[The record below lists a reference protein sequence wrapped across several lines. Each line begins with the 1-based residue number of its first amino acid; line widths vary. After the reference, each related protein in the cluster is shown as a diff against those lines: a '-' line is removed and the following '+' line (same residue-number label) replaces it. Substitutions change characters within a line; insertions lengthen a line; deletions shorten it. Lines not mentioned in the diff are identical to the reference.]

1 MTDEWFGPDDP
12 MSEAVAEA
20 LSHPHRRFTL
30 AYLSQ
35 QERSISLEELAAHL
49 AAWEADVSV
58 ADLDDRDVRAT
69 MQSLYS
75 VHLPTLAESGLVG
88 FDRHA
93 EPHVVTVTRGG
104 EMAIEE
110 FADEAEFDLQHYYVE

>member
-35 QERSISLEELAAHL
+35 QERSVSLEELAAHL

-58 ADLDDRDVRAT
+58 SALDDRDVSAT

-75 VHLPTLAESGLVG
+75 IHLPTLAESGLVT
-88 FDRHA
+88 FDQQA
-93 EPHVVTVTRGG
+93 EPHVVNVTRGG
-104 EMAIEE
+104 EIAVEE
-110 FADEAEFDLQHYYVE
+110 FTDESEFDLQHYYVE